1 MPLPL
6 IVSCSSKIQIGFTF
20 LVPAHPGIGK
30 RAVKRVSV
38 TYISTYILTATTTT
52 AAAVTAA
59 TTTTTTTTT
68 VIRPTVRLVAV
79 VTW

>member
-1 MPLPL
+1 MPLLL

-20 LVPAHPGIGK
+20 LVPAHQGSLGK

-52 AAAVTAA
+52 AAAVTA
-59 TTTTTTTTT
+59 TTTTTTTT